1 VGKSSFINKLL
12 AGDTGGR
19 RPGKGGAKKK
29 RDKKVPRATVSNLPG
44 TTLNFLKVQLPNG
57 VTFVD
62 TPGLI
67 NRGQLTSKLSPEEL
81 RQVIPS
87 KSINPVTLRVQEGG
101 CVLIGG
107 LATVEVLEGKPFF
120 LTFFVSNDVKLHPT
134 RIEKASSFVE
144 KHIGALVTP
153 PASIERLSDLG
164 VFKESTFVVEGEG
177 WRKAGTD
184 VVIAGL
190 GWVSVTGSGDCR
202 IRVRAPEGTKVD
214 IRPAL
219 LPYEASRS
227 TASFSGGR
235 LVQKK
240 SKKSRG
246 Q

>member
-1 VGKSSFINKLL
+1 M
-12 AGDTGGR
+12 
-19 RPGKGGAKKK
+19 K

-44 TTLNFLKVQLPNG
+44 TTLNFLKMQLANG
-57 VTFVD
+57 VTFID

-87 KSINPVTLRVQEGG
+87 KPINPVTLRVQEGG
-101 CVLIGG
+101 CVLMGG
-107 LATVEVLEGKPFF
+107 LAIVEMLDGKPFF

-134 RIEKASSFVE
+134 QIDKASAFVE
-144 KHIGALVTP
+144 KHVGALVAP
-153 PASIERLSDLG
+153 PASIDRLRDLG
-164 VFKESTFVVEGEG
+164 TFEESTFVVEGEG

-190 GWVSVTGSGDCR
+190 GWISVTGSGNCR
-202 IRVRAPEGTKVD
+202 IRVRVPQGTKVD

-219 LPYEASRS
+219 LPFEASRS

-235 LVQKK
+235 VVQKK
-240 SKKSRG
+240 SKKARG
-246 Q
+246 R